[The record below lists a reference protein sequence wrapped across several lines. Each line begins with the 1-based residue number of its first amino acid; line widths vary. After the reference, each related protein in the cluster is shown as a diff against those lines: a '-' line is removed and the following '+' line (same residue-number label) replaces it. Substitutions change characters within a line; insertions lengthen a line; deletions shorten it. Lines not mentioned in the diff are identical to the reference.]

1 MNEIEGVSYLEGLV
15 LSDSQLPGVFSE
27 VQLAD
32 GNEVFL
38 LLSINIRTQINRD
51 TSVRNQGLGSIK
63 IYVK

>member
-32 GNEVFL
+32 DNEVFL